1 MSGNW
6 SGASGDLVQ
15 SSVTLWSTNSRR
27 GGHHHME
34 NSKHDGEAVP
44 RTGATCVGN
53 LTRVGCFSAGQV
65 FISI

>member
-1 MSGNW
+1 
-6 SGASGDLVQ
+6 
-15 SSVTLWSTNSRR
+15 
-27 GGHHHME
+27 ME

-65 FISI
+65 FISIINHENLLPCNCSHLVLTFNAACLDVWVIV